1 MKYYD
6 PEYDRTVDESV
17 IRKQY
22 EWFQTQSW
30 FHKTYEE
37 FRDEN
42 FKAIAE
48 EVVL

>member
-17 IRKQY
+17 IRNQY
-22 EWFQTQSW
+22 DWFASQSW
-30 FHKTYEE
+30 FNKSYEQ

-42 FKAIAE
+42 FRLLPSK
-48 EVVL
+48 EVK